1 MEQQLIIESI
11 IRTLKASNLPRGLM
25 WIPLCKRVEEETKCT
40 RAETDDAV
48 MEAMDQCLVE
58 EAEIG
63 WIRLVDDPEAKR
75 KADDAALEQHIDG
88 QAERDQ
94 QLAREHDYARQ
105 HSAEGR
111 F

>member
-11 IRTLKASNLPRGLM
+11 IKTLKASGLPRGLL
-25 WIPLCKRVEEETKCT
+25 WIPLCERVQLETRCT
-40 RAETDDAV
+40 RDEVTDAV

-75 KADDAALEQHIDG
+75 KADDAALERHIDG
-88 QAERDQ
+88 QADRDQ
-94 QLAREHDYARQ
+94 ANERAYDAGRQ

-111 F
+111 